1 MSYDIVVIGSGPGG
15 YVAAVRAAQLGARVA
30 VVEARDIGGTCL
42 NRGCI
47 PTKALVRSAEIYEN
61 VKSSAGY
68 GVRVNGHELDFP
80 RVMER
85 KREVVQR
92 LVSGVE
98 KLFDSNGVAVFRGR
112 GSIPGPGVVEVALN
126 GGGGKEVLQTKS
138 IIIATGSGHAL
149 PPISPDDIS
158 LAVSS
163 DDALEF
169 RRPPKNMVI
178 IGGGVLGIE
187 FACIYRSF
195 GTEIDVIKRSPLILP
210 PVDDELAKRLMPV
223 LKRKG
228 IRINTGIYIKGIE
241 ALPDGTR
248 RVVADTK
255 DGKKVSFEA
264 ETVLIAMGRVPDFGG
279 LDLDALGIAYSKKGI
294 QVDQYM
300 QTSVPGIY
308 AIGDV
313 VGRFYLA
320 PVASAEGILVVEN
333 IMNPAEPRPMDY
345 SCVPQCVFSSPE
357 AASVGLT
364 EAQAREAG
372 YDIKVSRFPFSANGK
387 AVALGETEGLVK
399 VVADAPTGRI
409 LGMHVLGP
417 HATDLIHEGA
427 LAVRLGAHAKD
438 VAYMIH
444 AHPTLPEAVM
454 EAAHGIEGHPIHLA
468 KVR

>member
-15 YVAAVRAAQLGARVA
+15 YVAAVRAAQLGAKVA

-47 PTKALVRSAEIYEN
+47 PTKALVRSAEIYDN
-61 VKSSAGY
+61 VKSSKEY
-68 GVRVNGHELDFP
+68 GVSVSGFELDFA

-98 KLFDSNGVAVFRGR
+98 KLFDSNGVEVFRGK
-112 GSIPGPGVVEVALN
+112 GSIPRPGVVEVTLN
-126 GGGGKEVLQTKS
+126 GEGGKKVLETKN

-149 PPISPDDIS
+149 PPIPPDDIR

-169 RRPPKNMVI
+169 QRPPKSMVI

-187 FACIYRSF
+187 FACIYHSF

-210 PVDDELAKRLMPV
+210 PVDDELSKRLMPV

-255 DGKKVSFEA
+255 DGKEVSFEA

-279 LDLDALGIAYSKKGI
+279 LDLDGLGIAYSKKGI
-294 QVDQYM
+294 EVDQYM

-333 IMNPAEPRPMDY
+333 IMNPKERRPMDY

-364 EAQAREAG
+364 ETQAREAG
-372 YDIKVSRFPFSANGK
+372 YDIKVSKFPFSANGK

-399 VVADAPTGRI
+399 VVADGPTGRI
-409 LGMHVLGP
+409 LGMHILGP

-427 LAVRLGAHAKD
+427 LAVKLGAHAKD

-468 KVR
+468 KIR